1 MGTST
6 LATATRPRDLK
17 TPGST
22 NLVIATDQTVT
33 IPFIGG
39 FVIIGFEDIM
49 GIYVAAVDGTMSRQE
64 PLSIAA
70 IIAVWSHRM
79 RIWRIAVMQTRKVFP
94 HTMEDALKLIPPLS
108 TNPFQKMILCA
119 GRS

>member
-1 MGTST
+1 
-6 LATATRPRDLK
+6 LATATRPRALK
-17 TPGST
+17 TPDLI
-22 NLVIATDQTVT
+22 NLVIATDQTAT

-39 FVIIGFEDIM
+39 FVIIGFEDTM
-49 GIYVAAVDGTMSRQE
+49 GIYVAAVDGTMFRQE

-70 IIAVWSHRM
+70 IIAVWSHRT

-94 HTMEDALKLIPPLS
+94 RTMEDARKLTPPLS

-119 GRS
+119 GRF